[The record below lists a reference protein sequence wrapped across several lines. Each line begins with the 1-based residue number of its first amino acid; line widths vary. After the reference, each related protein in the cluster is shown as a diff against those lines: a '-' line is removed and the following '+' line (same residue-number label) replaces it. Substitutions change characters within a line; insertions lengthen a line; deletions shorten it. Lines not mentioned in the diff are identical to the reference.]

1 MHPTSSGLQLS
12 TPSSINPI
20 RIDSEIIRGSNL
32 NNLSVEMPREM
43 QLNTSD
49 VTEDEK
55 QLDLIDAIV
64 KDELEKSK
72 KNLPISKIGESI
84 IISEDIPELVKMLKS
99 SEETFE
105 SSRNVKNV
113 ANNVVNNNNAVTDV
127 VIPEDDIKQLA
138 DATVDDIDIAD
149 IELLASSD
157 DLPDDIL
164 QDVVELMEKNTAFQG
179 KDSNSNMDMFVD
191 TKSSTIQADSISTSN
206 NTSDLNVNNTS
217 ILQNYKVVIKLN

>member
-43 QLNTSD
+43 HLNTSD

-105 SSRNVKNV
+105 SSRNVKNI
-113 ANNVVNNNNAVTDV
+113 ANTVVNNNNAVTDV

>member
-105 SSRNVKNV
+105 SSRNVKNI
-113 ANNVVNNNNAVTDV
+113 ANTVVNNNNAVTDV